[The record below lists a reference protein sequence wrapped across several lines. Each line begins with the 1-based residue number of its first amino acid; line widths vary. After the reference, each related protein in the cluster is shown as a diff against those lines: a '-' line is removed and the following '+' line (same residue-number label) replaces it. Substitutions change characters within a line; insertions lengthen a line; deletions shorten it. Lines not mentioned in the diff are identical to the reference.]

1 MVLSKSEGLISDIG
15 QGDSSDVE
23 KSTPGKMSMILTL
36 LKELLPVFQGTCDC
50 ISCFSSTRC
59 TCMHIHHCH
68 FSVVNGDNLAV
79 FWKFLTVS
87 PTCKYDLAD
96 NLDKKTD
103 LNGLEI
109 RWDES

>member
-1 MVLSKSEGLISDIG
+1 
-15 QGDSSDVE
+15 
-23 KSTPGKMSMILTL
+23 
-36 LKELLPVFQGTCDC
+36 
-50 ISCFSSTRC
+50 
-59 TCMHIHHCH
+59 MHIHHCH
-68 FSVVNGDNLAV
+68 FSVVNGDNLAA